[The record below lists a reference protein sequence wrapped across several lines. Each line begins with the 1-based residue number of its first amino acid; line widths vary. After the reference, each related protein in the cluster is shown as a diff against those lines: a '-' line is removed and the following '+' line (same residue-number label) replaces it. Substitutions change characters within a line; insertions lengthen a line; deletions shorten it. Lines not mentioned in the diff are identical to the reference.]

1 MSRKKAAR
9 PVTEMPYG
17 KKGLLPAYAMREEK
31 KNLKSQDAKLLED
44 LTAAKASC
52 HQSTL
57 DRRAEQ
63 KKDQQHITDFDD
75 VKKYLTMKIRDK
87 EQKIRF
93 YQNKLKD
100 TRQERE
106 DLLARLQNELE
117 QLKQAHELELTQLT
131 NTLKANKQRREALAT
146 VAAMEIQLKREIE
159 EAEQTLKRE
168 KAQQSQQLSQ
178 ALAEYYSLHLRHEK
192 ELNEG
197 IEREKAKNRA
207 MTSENLE
214 RTVIEMMRDI
224 DAEIKKYS
232 AMVMEARDIADV
244 NSKLMKLNKQRYM
257 ERDLLQQ
264 ECDAAVDKID
274 KNDLVIR
281 KLVEELKA
289 YDQKFSSSLGT
300 PAIIEEA
307 EEAPQDVKAREAP
320 QHEEEEEKPAEPPQ
334 PEPQAQPEPPD
345 REAML
350 NKFFESSVDVLCNSV
365 VRILGHLDPQHMSD
379 YTAFHEV
386 FNTFEGRKKELRFL
400 MSKLGNLTFDA
411 GDQYDLPQV
420 GFTDV
425 EGADEAVT
433 AKKIVAPQRK
443 AIMEFAEPIAADE
456 FPDLI
461 ATHFF
466 Q

>member
-1 MSRKKAAR
+1 MSKRKAAR

-17 KKGLLPAYAMREEK
+17 KKGLLPAFAMREEK
-31 KNLKSQDAKLLED
+31 KNLKAEDARLLQD

-52 HQSTL
+52 QQSTL
-57 DRRAEQ
+57 ERRAEQ
-63 KKDQQHITDFDD
+63 KKNADNQADFDD
-75 VKKYLTMKIRDK
+75 VKKYLTLKMRDK

-106 DLLARLQNELE
+106 ELLARLQAEHE

-168 KAQQSQQLSQ
+168 KAQQSQQLSS

-274 KNDLVIR
+274 KNDIIIR
-281 KLVEELKA
+281 KLVEELKV
-289 YDQKFSSSLGT
+289 YDQKFSSSIGT
-300 PAIIEEA
+300 PAIMEEP
-307 EEAPQDVKAREAP
+307 EEHSEQNVQAREVP
-320 QHEEEEEKPAEPPQ
+320 EEEEKHEEPEPEPEPQ
-334 PEPQAQPEPPD
+334 PEPVD

-350 NKFFESSVDVLCNSV
+350 NKFFESSVDVLCKSV
-365 VRILGHLDPQHMSD
+365 VKILGHLDPQHMND
-379 YTAFHEV
+379 YAAFHDV
-386 FNTFEGRKKELRFL
+386 FNTFDGRKKELRFL
-400 MSKLGNLTFDA
+400 MSKLGNLTFDT